1 MAKKY
6 ITALITLIL
15 ILSPLVGAKYVG
27 GSSYNVF
34 TGNKDVEEVDKFK
47 PGETLYIWLRNTLE
61 IGVNLSIE
69 IEISDPEGK
78 IASSRTVDV
87 EVPPNGL
94 AQLYMWSIPEVAPTG
109 KWSVHVVLKD
119 LTFNREYRDVIYF
132 EVVEKAPPPPPPPS
146 PAIPSW
152 AILAVGVVIAVALV
166 SIAYYIS
173 TKRRPREVIPP
184 EAKPPTPPPSP
195 PPTPT
200 PREGE
205 TIALPEAPVPAAE
218 AETVVAMARLVAPD
232 GTIIPITGTRQSFGR
247 EDFQNLVPPDK
258 ARLISRRAKPQ
269 FTIFYDFGTGQFYI
283 EDNNSAN
290 GTLLNGKQIKGQGPQ
305 PLKDGDTISP
315 AGVVELKFSLSKS

>member
-1 MAKKY
+1 MTKNY
-6 ITALITLIL
+6 IPIILLMLIL
-15 ILSPLVGAKYVG
+15 VLSPLVGAKYVG

-61 IGVNLSIE
+61 IGVNLSVE

-78 IASSRTVDV
+78 IASSRTIDV
-87 EVPPNGL
+87 EVPANGL
-94 AQLYMWSIPEVAPTG
+94 AQLYMWDIPEVAPTG
-109 KWSVHVVLKD
+109 KWSIHIRLKD
-119 LTFNREYRDVIYF
+119 ITFNKEYRDVIYF
-132 EVVEKAPPPPPPPS
+132 EVVEKAPPPPPPPA
-146 PAIPSW
+146 PTIPSW
-152 AILAVGVVIAVALV
+152 AILAIGVVIAVALV
-166 SIAYYIS
+166 TIAYYVS
-173 TKRRPREVIPP
+173 TRRRPREAIPP
-184 EAKPPTPPPSP
+184 EAKPPTPPT
-195 PPTPT
+195 PPTPPA

-205 TIALPEAPVPAAE
+205 TIALPEAPTPAAE

-232 GTIIPITGTRQSFGR
+232 GSIIPITGTRQSFGR

-258 ARLISRRAKPQ
+258 ARLISRRARPQ

-315 AGVVELKFSLSKS
+315 AGVVDLKFSVSKS